1 MKALVP
7 DLIHAWRVHRSTPV
21 ASSIAV
27 VVLGIALGFMTA
39 FLSLFSD
46 LLPQPHRG
54 FDDANGVATLVVQM
68 PEHANPVN
76 TRFLERAGDE
86 VSGFAAVAGVNDS
99 EIEWRNGA
107 RVESLT
113 AEMVTRGFFDGLR
126 PRLVLG
132 DGIANEDH
140 REDGASVA
148 VISHALWQRRFGGR
162 PDVIDKELA
171 LFAEPMASNSDEPVD
186 VGAYRIIGV
195 AHPDMDGTFGSNAD
209 LWLPAEQFLPK
220 LLSGRLAS
228 MGLGNFSMF
237 RALARIAPDR
247 SLESAQRE
255 LAAAHGNGRFDGLGI
270 PPDDV
275 RMLLYPGVTQDPGRQ
290 AEARRQVGLFAL
302 VGLLVVV
309 VAGANVGLFLLARAP
324 GRKRELGIRLAVGA
338 PMKRLRRQL
347 LVESALLVAAATLVG
362 IVLALWLM
370 VGFQDLAFLERARFS
385 SVSLLDWRVLAGV
398 VGVTALATLLVS
410 LAPIAGLKRLGV
422 IGATRQVRARPGM
435 FQRFGGALQI
445 AIAGV
450 VACVALGFVLYLL
463 DLGSRDLGYSTDDLV
478 VISPAFGGTVFSSDS
493 GDSERTRVRRER
505 QRQALVQIP
514 GVEAVAFG
522 SPVPAGQVGMT
533 FSFRLS
539 PPDRPD
545 QDISVA
551 LASADPAYPELL
563 DLRVLHGR
571 WPDAGDESGH
581 VVSRALA
588 EAVFGH
594 VDVVGEVLPP
604 IQGPGLSEPR
614 PVVAVVENVFF
625 AHPEKPDDPRIYSES
640 TFLSG
645 NDRILMKT
653 RLPLETLRREL
664 DRLIEAGE
672 LEIEIQF
679 LFRPRDRFRELLA
692 PDRGR
697 LALSVLA
704 AVTALALALFGFYG
718 IQRFLVDAGR
728 REFAILAAIGA
739 GPKRLRRRVIGTGL
753 LLGLPGLVFAAPL
766 GYLAL
771 AALQPEF
778 LPDSIAALAIVV
790 FVVAALAALLVLTSL
805 APARRAAA
813 IARLRNCA
821 RTEVSLFPATPIGH
835 APVPKWWMRFA
846 YPPYDRW
853 NMSDDSDTQLQSTC
867 TIDRSPSSTTSAV
880 RQPPQTQPESRQMA
894 WPSL

>member
-1 MKALVP
+1 MKALLP
-7 DLIHAWRVHRSTPV
+7 DIVHAWRVHRATPA
-21 ASSIAV
+21 ASSIAIL
-27 VVLGIALGFMTA
+27 VLGVALGFMTA

-54 FDDANGVATLVVQM
+54 FEDADGVSTVVVQM
-68 PEHANPVN
+68 PDHANPVN

-86 VSGFAAVAGVNDS
+86 VTGLAAVTGVNVH
-99 EIEWRNGA
+99 EIEWRDGA
-107 RVESLT
+107 NVESLT

-126 PRLVLG
+126 ARLALG
-132 DGIANEDH
+132 DGIVAEDH
-140 REDGASVA
+140 WENGASVA
-148 VISHALWQRRFGGR
+148 VISYSLWQRRFGGR
-162 PDVIDKELA
+162 PDVLDKKLDLA
-171 LFAEPMASNSDEPVD
+171 SEAMGSNDDETVD
-186 VGAYRIIGV
+186 LGGYRIVGV
-195 AHPDMDGTFGSNAD
+195 AHPDMNGTFDGNVD
-209 LWLPAEQFLPK
+209 LWLPAEQLLPK
-220 LLSGRLAS
+220 RLTGRLAGI
-228 MGLGNFSMF
+228 GLGNMSMF
-237 RALARIAPDR
+237 RALARIAPNR
-247 SLESAQRE
+247 SLESVQRE
-255 LAAAHGNGRFDGLGI
+255 LAAAHDNGAFDGMGI
-270 PPDDV
+270 PSDDV
-275 RMLLYPGVTQDPGRQ
+275 RMLIYPGVTQDPGRQ
-290 AEARRQVGLFAL
+290 AEARRQVGLFSL
-302 VGLLVVV
+302 VGLLVVI

-324 GRKRELGIRLAVGA
+324 GRRRELGVRLAVGA

-347 LVESALLVAAATLVG
+347 LIESALLVAAATLVG
-362 IVLALWLM
+362 VLLALWLM
-370 VGFQDLAFLERARFS
+370 VWFQDLAFLERARFS

-422 IGATRQVRARPGM
+422 IGATRQVRARAGL
-435 FQRFGGALQI
+435 FQRLGGALQI

-463 DLGSRDLGYSTDDLV
+463 DLSSRDLGYSTDDLV
-478 VISPAFGGTVFSSDS
+478 VISPAFGGTVFSSDP
-493 GDSERTRVRRER
+493 GDAERTRVRRER
-505 QRQALVQIP
+505 QRQTLLQIP

-545 QDISVA
+545 QNISVA
-551 LASADPAYPELL
+551 LGSADPGFPELL

-581 VVSRALA
+581 VISRALA

-594 VDVVGEVLPP
+594 ADVVGELLPP
-604 IQGPGLSEPR
+604 IQGPGLSGSK

-653 RLPLETLRREL
+653 RLPLDTLRREL
-664 DRLIEAGE
+664 DRLIESGE

-679 LFRPRDRFRELLA
+679 LFRPRDRFDELLA

-739 GPKRLRRRVIGTGL
+739 GPKRLRRRVTGTGL
-753 LLGLPGLVFAAPL
+753 MLGLPGLVFAGPL

-771 AALQPEF
+771 AALKPEF
-778 LPDSIAALAIVV
+778 LPESIPALAIVV
-790 FVVAALAALLVLTSL
+790 SVLAALAALLVLTSL
-805 APARRAAA
+805 APARRAAE
-813 IARLRNCA
+813 IAPAAQLR
-821 RTEVSLFPATPIGH
+821 E
-835 APVPKWWMRFA
+835 
-846 YPPYDRW
+846 D
-853 NMSDDSDTQLQSTC
+853 
-867 TIDRSPSSTTSAV
+867 
-880 RQPPQTQPESRQMA
+880 
-894 WPSL
+894 

>member
-1 MKALVP
+1 MKALGP
-7 DLIHAWRVHRSTPV
+7 DLLHAWRVHRATPV

-39 FLSLFSD
+39 FLSLFTD
-46 LLPQPHRG
+46 LLPQSHRG
-54 FDDANGVATLVVQM
+54 FEDAEAIVTPVVQM
-68 PEHANPVN
+68 SEHANPVN

-86 VSGFAAVAGVNDS
+86 VSGFAAVAGVNGNQ
-99 EIEWRNGA
+99 IEWREGT
-107 RVESLT
+107 RVESLS
-113 AEMVTRGFFDGLR
+113 AETVTRGFFGGLR
-126 PRLVLG
+126 PRLALG
-132 DGIANEDH
+132 SGIAAEDH

-162 PDVIDKELA
+162 PDVLDREID
-171 LFAEPMASNSDEPVD
+171 LFAEAMGSDDDEPVD
-186 VGAYRIIGV
+186 VGAYRIVGV
-195 AHPDMDGTFGSNAD
+195 AHPDMTGTFDSDAD
-209 LWLPAEQFLPK
+209 LWLPAEQFMPK
-220 LLSGRLAS
+220 RLTGRLAS
-228 MGLGNFSMF
+228 MGLGNMVMF

-247 SLESAQRE
+247 SLESVQRE
-255 LAAAHGNGRFDGLGI
+255 LTAAHANGRFDGLGI
-270 PPDDV
+270 PADDV
-275 RMLLYPGVTQDPGRQ
+275 RMLLYPGATQDPGRQ

-302 VGLLVVV
+302 VGLLVVI

-362 IVLALWLM
+362 IVLALWMM
-370 VGFQDLAFLERARFS
+370 VGFQDLAFLDGARFNG
-385 SVSLLDWRVLAGV
+385 VSLLDWRVLAGV
-398 VGVTALATLLVS
+398 VGVASFATLLVS

-422 IGATRQVRARPGM
+422 IGATRQVRARPGV

-450 VACVALGFVLYLL
+450 VACVALGFVLYLM
-463 DLGSRDLGYSTDDLV
+463 DLRSRDLGYSTDDLV

-493 GDSERTRVRRER
+493 GTGERTRVRRER
-505 QRQALVQIP
+505 QRNTLLQIP

-522 SPVPAGQVGMT
+522 APVPAGQVGMT

-545 QDISVA
+545 QNISVA
-551 LASADPAYPELL
+551 LASADPAFPALL

-571 WPDAGDESGH
+571 WPDAGDDAGH
-581 VVSRALA
+581 VINRALA

-604 IQGPGLSEPR
+604 GQGPGMGEPR

-625 AHPEKPDDPRIYSES
+625 DHPENPDEPRIYSES
-640 TFLSG
+640 TFMSG
-645 NDRILMKT
+645 NDRILLKT
-653 RLPLETLRREL
+653 RLPLDTLRREL
-664 DRLIEAGE
+664 NRLIEAGE

-679 LFRPRDRFRELLA
+679 LFRPRDRFREILA

-697 LALSVLA
+697 LYLSGLA
-704 AVTALALALFGFYG
+704 ALTALALALFGFYG

-753 LLGLPGLVFAAPL
+753 LLGLPGLIFAGPL

-771 AALQPEF
+771 AALKPEF
-778 LPDSIAALAIVV
+778 LPESVPALAIVV
-790 FVVAALAALLVLTSL
+790 FVLVALAALLVVTSL
-805 APARRAAA
+805 APARRAAG
-813 IARLRNCA
+813 IAPAAQLR
-821 RTEVSLFPATPIGH
+821 E
-835 APVPKWWMRFA
+835 
-846 YPPYDRW
+846 D
-853 NMSDDSDTQLQSTC
+853 
-867 TIDRSPSSTTSAV
+867 
-880 RQPPQTQPESRQMA
+880 
-894 WPSL
+894 

>member
-1 MKALVP
+1 MKALLP
-7 DLIHAWRVHRSTPV
+7 DIVHAWRVHRATPV

-27 VVLGIALGFMTA
+27 LVLGVALGFVTA

-54 FDDANGVATLVVQM
+54 FEDADGVATLVVQM

-76 TRFLERAGDE
+76 TRFLERAGE
-86 VSGFAAVAGVNDS
+86 EISGIAAVAGVNGNQ
-99 EIEWRNGA
+99 IEWREGT
-107 RVESLT
+107 RIDLLS

-126 PRLVLG
+126 PLLVLG
-132 DGIANEDH
+132 RGIAAEDH
-140 REDGASVA
+140 RQDGASVA

-162 PDVIDKELA
+162 PDVLDKKLDLA
-171 LFAEPMASNSDEPVD
+171 SEAMGSNDDETVD
-186 VGAYRIIGV
+186 LGGYRIVGV
-195 AHPDMDGTFGSNAD
+195 AHPDMNGTFDGNVD
-209 LWLPAEQFLPK
+209 LWLPAEQLLPK
-220 LLSGRLAS
+220 RLTGRLAGI
-228 MGLGNFSMF
+228 GLGNMSMF

-247 SLESAQRE
+247 SLESVQRE
-255 LAAAHGNGRFDGLGI
+255 LAAAHANGAFDGMGI
-270 PPDDV
+270 PSDDV
-275 RMLLYPGVTQDPGRQ
+275 RMLIYPGVTQDPGRQ
-290 AEARRQVGLFAL
+290 AEARRQVGLFSL
-302 VGLLVVV
+302 VGLLVVI

-324 GRKRELGIRLAVGA
+324 GRRRELGVRLAVGA

-347 LVESALLVAAATLVG
+347 LIESALLVAAATLVG
-362 IVLALWLM
+362 VLLALWLM
-370 VGFQDLAFLERARFS
+370 VWFQDLAFLERARFS

-422 IGATRQVRARPGM
+422 IGATRQVRARPGL

-463 DLGSRDLGYSTDDLV
+463 DLRSRDLGYSTDDLV
-478 VISPAFGGTVFSSDS
+478 VISPAFGGTVFTSDT
-493 GDSERTRVRRER
+493 GTAERTRVRRER
-505 QRQALVQIP
+505 QRNTLLQIP

-522 SPVPAGQVGMT
+522 SPVPAGKVGMT

-545 QDISVA
+545 QNVSVA
-551 LASADPAYPELL
+551 LGSADPAFPALL

-571 WPDAGDESGH
+571 WPDAGDESGY
-581 VVSRALA
+581 VISRALA
-588 EAVFGH
+588 EAALGH

-604 IQGPGLSEPR
+604 IQGPGMGEPR

-625 AHPEKPDDPRIYSES
+625 DHPENPDDPRIYSES
-640 TFLSG
+640 TFMSG
-645 NDRILMKT
+645 NDRILLKT
-653 RLPLETLRREL
+653 RLPLDTLRQEL
-664 DRLIEAGE
+664 NRLIEAGE

-692 PDRGR
+692 PDRSR
-697 LALSVLA
+697 LYLSGLA

-753 LLGLPGLVFAAPL
+753 MLALPGLVFAGPL

-771 AALQPEF
+771 AALKPEF
-778 LPDSIAALAIVV
+778 LPESIPALAIVV
-790 FVVAALAALLVLTSL
+790 FVLAALAALLVVTSL
-805 APARRAAA
+805 APARRAAE
-813 IARLRNCA
+813 IAPAAQLR
-821 RTEVSLFPATPIGH
+821 E
-835 APVPKWWMRFA
+835 
-846 YPPYDRW
+846 D
-853 NMSDDSDTQLQSTC
+853 
-867 TIDRSPSSTTSAV
+867 
-880 RQPPQTQPESRQMA
+880 
-894 WPSL
+894 